1 MPARESR
8 TGYAVLGA
16 LTLEPMSG
24 YRLRAVLEQ
33 SVGHFW
39 RESYGQLYPTL
50 RRLEA
55 DGLVATEGRGRARV
69 HRLTEAGWDE
79 LRAWL
84 ARPVTGHEPTR
95 DELLL
100 KVFLGRHA
108 GPGVTA
114 AHVAARRRVLDDL
127 LTSFERTEAEVAAD
141 PSPDAPY
148 WRLTVRHGIAMTRA
162 LRDWCDEALPTLE
175 QLEDR

>member
-24 YRLRAVLEQ
+24 YRLRSVLEQ

-50 RRLEA
+50 RRLAAE
-55 DGLVATEGRGRARV
+55 GLVATEGRGRARV
-69 HRLTEAGWDE
+69 HRLTDAGWRE
-79 LRAWL
+79 LEAWL
-84 ARPVTGHEPTR
+84 ERPVTGHEPTR

-114 AHVAARRRVLDDL
+114 AHVAARRRVLDGL
-127 LTSFERTEAEVAAD
+127 LRSFQSTDAELAVD
-141 PSPDAPY
+141 SSPDAPY

-162 LRDWCDEALPTLE
+162 LRDWCDEALHTLE
-175 QLEDR
+175 TLEDR